1 MVLKLPKMSTFW
13 ASVVIAAAGVLV
25 YVVHL
30 FARNILHL
38 QPVAFFL
45 VVVAFGLLCLGLIV
59 KSL

>member
-45 VVVAFGLLCLGLIV
+45 VVVAFGLLCLA
-59 KSL
+59 